1 MTKEEFYKLAENP
14 PQADVPSICKMTIY
28 AYRRDVNRYWYNPKT
43 KLWGFPIFTYSSH
56 YSTLEEAKKA
66 MREELKNPLFSNG
79 IHHVDITRYPIDVR
93 VGDDAYLNWWLFDSS
108 GNELDRSVCSSFT
121 CDISIGIPLANHGRF
136 EKDCR
141 SKPGEIVEVCSETK
155 CWLAVASDGPIS
167 VDDAFERYC
176 KMLENYGELPDG
188 EYNPDYFFDSMS
200 DSFFVIEPN
209 GFDPDYS
216 SSMVFKP
223 TFALPEKA
231 IEQLNGVHERWTQN
245 VGRVQNGEI
254 DWDQLYEI
262 VKVK

>member
-1 MTKEEFYKLAENP
+1 M
-14 PQADVPSICKMTIY
+14 
-28 AYRRDVNRYWYNPKT
+28 
-43 KLWGFPIFTYSSH
+43 
-56 YSTLEEAKKA
+56 
-66 MREELKNPLFSNG
+66 
-79 IHHVDITRYPIDVR
+79 
-93 VGDDAYLNWWLFDSS
+93 
-108 GNELDRSVCSSFT
+108 
-121 CDISIGIPLANHGRF
+121 ANHGRF
-136 EKDCR
+136 EKDFR
-141 SKPGEIVEVCSETK
+141 FKPGEIVEVCSETK

-167 VDDAFERYC
+167 IDDAFERYC
-176 KMLENYGELPDG
+176 KMVENYGELPKG